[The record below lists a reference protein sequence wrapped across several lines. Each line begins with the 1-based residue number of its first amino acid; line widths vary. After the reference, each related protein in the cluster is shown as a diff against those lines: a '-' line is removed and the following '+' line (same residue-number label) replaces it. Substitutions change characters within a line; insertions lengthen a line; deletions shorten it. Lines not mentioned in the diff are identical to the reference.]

1 MEALAIVLTLIVLF
15 FGGVAA
21 VVGLVVVKTK
31 RAVGRAAPQARR
43 AVQDVGI
50 KARSLTRGGVHG
62 QVAALRSEVR
72 SALTASRRVL
82 EEGARSDGQLADATA
97 LLGRL
102 EGHAAELDAELRQ
115 LELEPDTERVRSRFT
130 AAKERGDRIV
140 HLASS
145 LKWAAQDRQHRHT
158 DDDMARLAEECEAE
172 AGALRH
178 WAPAALDADRL
189 RKA

>member
-1 MEALAIVLTLIVLF
+1 VEAFAIVLTLVLLF
-15 FGGVAA
+15 FGGAAA
-21 VVGLVVVKTK
+21 VVGLVVVKAK

-43 AVQDVGI
+43 AVEDVGI
-50 KARSLTRGGVHG
+50 KARSLTRSGVHG

-82 EEGARSDGQLADATA
+82 EDGAHADGQLAEATA

-102 EGHAAELDAELRQ
+102 EGHAAELDTELRQ
-115 LELEPDTERVRSRFT
+115 LELEADTERVRSRFA

-145 LKWAAQDRQHRHT
+145 LKWAAQDRQQRHT
-158 DDDMARLAEECEAE
+158 DDDLTRLAEECAAE

-178 WAPAALDADRL
+178 WAPAELEPDRL